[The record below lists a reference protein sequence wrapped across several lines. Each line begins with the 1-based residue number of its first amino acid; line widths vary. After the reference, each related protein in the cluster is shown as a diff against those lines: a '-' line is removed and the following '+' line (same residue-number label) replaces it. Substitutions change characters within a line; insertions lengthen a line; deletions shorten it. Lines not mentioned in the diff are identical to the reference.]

1 MWTEIR
7 KTFVAGLLTLAPIT
21 LTIYIFYLL
30 FRLMDGILRNNVSQ
44 FLIKQF
50 GPDFIKSP
58 IPGLGL
64 VALILLIFVTGTI
77 ARNYIGK
84 KLFSLG
90 DHIVTRIPLI
100 NRIYIA
106 IREISEAV
114 LSERREVFKK
124 AVLIEYPRKGLYSI
138 AFFTQDTRGPVQQ
151 TIREDIV
158 SVFLPTA
165 PNPTSGYLLFVPKK
179 NITELD
185 MSVED
190 AMKLVLSAGSIHL
203 KDGRGITQLFSNKQK
218 ENIEKESDQ
227 AAPDHGQFS
236 G

>member
-1 MWTEIR
+1 MWNEIR
-7 KTFVAGLLTLAPIT
+7 KTFLAGLLTLAPIT
-21 LTIYIFYLL
+21 LTIYLFFLL
-30 FRLMDGILRNNVSQ
+30 FKFMDGILKNNVSQ
-44 FLIKQF
+44 FLIQRF
-50 GPDFIKSP
+50 GLDFFKSP
-58 IPGLGL
+58 IPGIGL
-64 VALILLIFVTGTI
+64 LALLLLIFLTGTI

-90 DHIVTRIPLI
+90 DFIVTRIPLI

-114 LSERREVFKK
+114 LSEKREVFKK

-138 AFFTQDTRGPVQQ
+138 AFFTQDTKGP
-151 TIREDIV
+151 IRETMKQDIV

-165 PNPTSGYLLFVPKK
+165 PNPTSGFLLFVPKK
-179 NITELD
+179 HVIELD

-203 KDGRGITQLFSNKQK
+203 KESRGINQLFSNKQK
-218 ENIEKESDQ
+218 TKKDSNILSHNSEDPS
-227 AAPDHGQFS
+227 S
-236 G
+236 

>member
-1 MWTEIR
+1 MWNEIR
-7 KTFVAGLLTLAPIT
+7 KTFIAGLLTLAPIT
-21 LTIYIFYLL
+21 LTIYLFYLL
-30 FRLMDGILRNNVSQ
+30 FKFMDGILRSNVSQ
-44 FLIKQF
+44 FLINHF
-50 GPDFIKSP
+50 GLNFFKSP
-58 IPGLGL
+58 VPGLGL
-64 VALILLIFVTGTI
+64 ITLLLLIFLTGSI

-90 DHIVTRIPLI
+90 DFIVTRIPLI

-114 LSERREVFKK
+114 LSEKREVFKK

-138 AFFTQDTRGPVQQ
+138 AFFTQNTKGPIRQ
-151 TIREDIV
+151 TIKQDIV

-165 PNPTSGYLLFVPKK
+165 PNPTSGFLLFVPKK
-179 NITELD
+179 HVIDLE

-203 KDGRGITQLFSNKQK
+203 KDGRGINQLFSNKQK
-218 ENIEKESDQ
+218 TKTE
-227 AAPDHGQFS
+227 PDILSQNS
-236 G
+236 EDPSR

>member
-30 FRLMDGILRNNVSQ
+30 FRLLDGILRNNVSQ

-90 DHIVTRIPLI
+90 DHIVTQIPLI

-114 LSERREVFKK
+114 LSEKREVFKK
-124 AVLIEYPRKGLYSI
+124 AVLIEYPKKDMYSI
-138 AFFTQDTRGPVQQ
+138 AFFTQDTKGPVQMALNK
-151 TIREDIV
+151 DIV
-158 SVFLPTA
+158 SVLLLTS
-165 PNPTSGYLLFVPKK
+165 PNPTSGFLLFVPKK
-179 NITELD
+179 NIIDLD

-203 KDGRGITQLFSNKQK
+203 KDGRGITQLFSCKQK
-218 ENIEKESDQ
+218 ENIKKESDQ
-227 AAPDHGQFS
+227 AAPDHEQSS

>member
-1 MWTEIR
+1 VSR
-7 KTFVAGLLTLAPIT
+7 F
-21 LTIYIFYLL
+21 L
-30 FRLMDGILRNNVSQ
+30 FD
-44 FLIKQF
+44 QF
-50 GPDFIKSP
+50 GLDFFKSP

-64 VALILLIFVTGTI
+64 VALLLLIFITGTI

-84 KLFSLG
+84 KLFTLG

-124 AVLIEYPRKGLYSI
+124 AVLIQYPRKGLYSI
-138 AFFTQDTRGPVQQ
+138 AFFTQDTKGPIQQ
-151 TIREDIV
+151 TMKEDIV

-165 PNPTSGYLLFVPKK
+165 PNPTSGFLLFVPKK
-179 NITELD
+179 NVVDLD

-190 AMKLVLSAGSIHL
+190 AMKLVLSAGSIQL
-203 KDGRGITQLFSNKQK
+203 KDHRGITQLFSQKQK
-218 ENIEKESDQ
+218 SSTSTDPVTLSQEFKEPPS
-227 AAPDHGQFS
+227 
-236 G
+236 

>member
-1 MWTEIR
+1 MWNEIR
-7 KTFVAGLLTLAPIT
+7 KTFFAGLLTLAPIT

-30 FRLMDGILRNNVSQ
+30 FKLMDGILKNNVSQ
-44 FLIKQF
+44 FLIHRF
-50 GPDFIKSP
+50 GLNFFKSP

-64 VALILLIFVTGTI
+64 LALLLLIFLTGAI

-90 DHIVTRIPLI
+90 DYIVTQIPLI

-114 LSERREVFKK
+114 LSEKREVFKK

-138 AFFTQDTRGPVQQ
+138 AFFTQDTKGP
-151 TIREDIV
+151 IRETMKQDTV

-165 PNPTSGYLLFVPKK
+165 PNPTSGFLLFVPKK
-179 NITELD
+179 HVIELN

-203 KDGRGITQLFSNKQK
+203 KDSRGINQLFSSKQK
-218 ENIEKESDQ
+218 AKTEPNILSQNSEDPS
-227 AAPDHGQFS
+227 S
-236 G
+236 